1 MREPPRRTP
10 APALAP
16 SRAAFP
22 PPDAAAVLKQTPFLP
37 SSQSAVFLTFL
48 SCHRRRCHWCRGT
61 GEGSA
66 MPAGRVQGRADLRCG
81 CSCLGQPKAPSTRAP
96 SCRGCFRHLQIDW
109 LTRPKGKSCLH
120 SSGLSLWAPRAPR
133 AGQGTRAGAAFHL
146 LHIEAGCQALAAGCP
161 LGRSVPL
168 SVPGPAADR
177 RFQRGAQ
184 LWTRSQ
190 PAQRR
195 GAGAVGPGGAPAG
208 PPGGPRT
215 PALSSKEAAQCWGRG
230 GSALGTGPCP
240 NRVTTLK

>member
-1 MREPPRRTP
+1 MCPSPRRTP

-120 SSGLSLWAPRAPR
+120 SSWPLPLGPPSPSCRAGDSSRGCLSPAPHRSRLPGLGRGLPSGKERALECARPCCRSAFPARGTAVDPQPASPASGGRGRGPWRGSGWAPR
-133 AGQGTRAGAAFHL
+133 
-146 LHIEAGCQALAAGCP
+146 
-161 LGRSVPL
+161 
-168 SVPGPAADR
+168 
-177 RFQRGAQ
+177 
-184 LWTRSQ
+184 
-190 PAQRR
+190 
-195 GAGAVGPGGAPAG
+195 
-208 PPGGPRT
+208 
-215 PALSSKEAAQCWGRG
+215 
-230 GSALGTGPCP
+230 GSAHTSAFL
-240 NRVTTLK
+240 